1 VFKIMMEENKD
12 PEKIIEEKWYKAQ
25 DDGELEQLVKS
36 VLDEN
41 PKAIEDIKAGKM
53 NAIWFLVWQVMKK
66 SQWKANPAKAK
77 DMIMKLVN

>member
-77 DMIMKLVN
+77 DMIMKLVS